1 MGWGGVALA
10 INGYPGVKQD
20 YGTKAQDRMHDIAT
34 VVWVWAFVYCAAF
47 SLLLLYRIVSQ
58 PRAFLATMHKPGES
72 LFFGCV
78 PMGVAV
84 IAMGLVTFGQNVGLT
99 GKQAHDGALVMF
111 WCPPSVRHLDATPS
125 SGGDE
130 ERRGGVTLTRFP
142 RAGSTSCSAR

>member
-10 INGYPGVKQD
+10 INGYPGAKQD
-20 YGTKAQDRMHDIAT
+20 YGTKAQDRLHDIAT
-34 VVWVWAFVYCAAF
+34 VVWVWAFVYYAAF
-47 SLLLLYRIVSQ
+47 TLLLLYRILTQ
-58 PRAFLATMHKPGES
+58 PKAFMATMHKPGES

-111 WCPPSVRHLDATPS
+111 WCPPSVRHPRRDA
-125 SGGDE
+125 
-130 ERRGGVTLTRFP
+130 FFWW
-142 RAGSTSCSAR
+142 